1 MANNNNVT
9 TYNDLFQD
17 CEMSN
22 VEFVIGKSRTTIAG
36 HKLIFAMSSDYWKKI
51 FFGSAWQGSETQ
63 ISRVVIPD
71 LDEETFQSV
80 KRHIYLREFIINDK
94 ICFSLLLAST
104 TYHLYGLQSK
114 CKKYIEKKLS
124 VENCLS
130 FLEKCIYYQSNHEIL
145 KKISQ
150 FLTENALQIFQ
161 IKNCFNTISQKLLIL
176 ILESPLCKFYDLLNS
191 RLIEKGISICK
202 EKQLLASEKN
212 IGYFIKQLQ
221 QILINSNSLQN
232 KMLSSET
239 TKQQTG
245 SSLQSNNQNSFFTEN
260 ENGSTNSQL
269 FLNNPDFRLINN
281 NQNGQ
286 LKENMKGKG
295 EEEEKE
301 KEKEEEKEKE
311 NENKNVQNLINQQF
325 ARLSNDLNLLNVPVR
340 IRSFNRSKL
349 KNSRHELAK
358 NEKYEVLLMTTDS
371 NKVHHQ
377 DVMNSI
383 SGVDNCK
390 ISFIDVSEIIPSF
403 YELRRYDSIFL
414 YSSIDPFFDPIK
426 IGNILAEYVKDGG
439 GLVMCSYR
447 ALIKNALK
455 YKKAELQGNLFE
467 QNFIPISK
475 GELRKEARGFLGNI
489 LEANHPIVE
498 GVKEFN
504 GGSLSYR
511 INCQINYEGEPCY
524 LKEIAKWDDQKPL
537 IVAKQ
542 LKPNYG
548 KVVALNLWPVS
559 GEIGSTKSRY
569 AFWLPSTH
577 GKLIIANSLNYVM
590 NKK

>member
-9 TYNDLFQD
+9 TYHDLFQD
-17 CEMSN
+17 CGMSN
-22 VEFVIGKSRTTIAG
+22 VEFVIGKSQTTIEG

-51 FFGSAWQGSETQ
+51 FFSRAWQGSETQ

-80 KRHIYLREFIINDK
+80 KRYIYLREFIINDK

-104 TYHLYGLQSK
+104 TYHLDGLQSK
-114 CKKYIEKKLS
+114 CKKYIGKKLTI
-124 VENCLS
+124 ENCLS

-176 ILESPLCKFYDLLNS
+176 ILESPLCKFSDLLHS
-191 RLIEKGISICK
+191 RLIEKGISICQ
-202 EKQLLASEKN
+202 EKQLPASEEN
-212 IGYFIKQLQ
+212 IEYFIKQLQ
-221 QILINSNSLQN
+221 HILINSNSLQN

-239 TKQQTG
+239 TKQQNG
-245 SSLQSNNQNSFFTEN
+245 SSIQPNNQDSFSSR
-260 ENGSTNSQL
+260 NGNTNSQL
-269 FLNNPDFRLINN
+269 FLNSLDTQIINK
-281 NQNGQ
+281 NQIEQ
-286 LKENMKGKG
+286 LKDNKKKQDNKKK
-295 EEEEKE
+295 EEEE
-301 KEKEEEKEKE
+301 EEEEE
-311 NENKNVQNLINQQF
+311 ENKNVQNLINQQF
-325 ARLSNDLNLLNVPVR
+325 VRLSNDLNLLNVPVR
-340 IRSFNRSKL
+340 IRLFNRVEL
-349 KNSRHELAK
+349 KKNRQELAI
-358 NEKYEVLLMTTDS
+358 NEKFEVLLMTTDS

-383 SGVDNCK
+383 SSVGNCR

-414 YSSIDPFFDPIK
+414 YSSIDPFLDPIK

-439 GLVMCSYR
+439 GLVICSYR

-455 YKKAELQGNLFE
+455 YKKAELQGNIFQ
-467 QNFIPISK
+467 QNFLPISK
-475 GELRKEARGFLGNI
+475 GELRKEARGFLGDI
-489 LEANHPIVE
+489 LEPNHPIVD

-511 INCQINYEGEPCY
+511 INCQINYEGEPHY
-524 LKEIAKWDDQKPL
+524 LKVIAKWDDQKPL